1 MKTTTS
7 VDRSRLRF
15 RDLLSVGLLGL
26 TTRMGRTILTAGGI
40 AIGIASMVSVM
51 GISSSSRADVLA
63 ELDRLGTNLLA
74 AQAGASLFGD
84 PVSLPDN
91 ASDRIRRV
99 PATQSAASITAVPV
113 DIVRSDVMPAGRN
126 GGTTVSATEPQLL
139 DTLAG
144 TVGSGRFLSNGDLSL
159 PVVVLGSEAADH
171 FGVVSVDG
179 RPTVLIGNHRFA
191 VIGVLDPLVLYPDID
206 RMALV
211 GYDVAV
217 DLFAIEPA
225 PTTVYVRADPQHVE
239 GLRELL
245 GRTVDP
251 SAPNTVDVTRPS
263 ESLSAKAEVDKNLT
277 NLLLGLGAVALVV
290 GGVGIANVMVISV
303 LERRNE
309 IGVRRAIGATRRH
322 IAAQFVVESAA
333 LAALGGAAGVGI
345 GALVTV
351 GYAKRQDWTID
362 VPLEGLGLGVLAALV
377 IGAVAGLYPAVRAA
391 RLDPAEAVRPA

>member
-1 MKTTTS
+1 MSATRH
-7 VDRSRLRF
+7 RSRLRF

-26 TTRMGRTILTAGGI
+26 TTRVGRTILTAGGI

-74 AQAGASLFGD
+74 IEAGASLFGD
-84 PVSLPDN
+84 PVALPDN

-99 PATQSAASITAVPV
+99 PAAQNAAALTAVPV

-126 GGTTVSATEPQLL
+126 GGNTVSATEPQLL
-139 DTLAG
+139 ETLAG
-144 TVGSGRFLSNGDLSL
+144 TVGNGRFLSTGDLSL

-171 FGVVSVDG
+171 FGIVSVDG
-179 RPTVLIGNHRFA
+179 RPTVLIDNHRFA

-225 PTTVYVRADPQHVE
+225 PSTVYVRADPEHVE
-239 GLRELL
+239 GLREIL

-333 LAALGGAAGVGI
+333 LATIGGAAGVGI
-345 GALVTV
+345 GTLVTV
-351 GYAKRQDWTID
+351 GYARRQDWTID
-362 VPLEGLGLGVLAALV
+362 VPLEGLALGVVAALV

-391 RLDPAEAVRPA
+391 RLDPAEAVRPS

>member
-1 MKTTTS
+1 MSKTH
-7 VDRSRLRF
+7 RSRLRF

-26 TTRMGRTILTAGGI
+26 TTRVGRTILTAGGI

-74 AQAGASLFGD
+74 VQAGNSLFGD
-84 PVSLPDN
+84 PAELPDN

-99 PATQSAASITAVPV
+99 PAAQQAASLTSAPV
-113 DIVRSDVMPAGRN
+113 DIIRSDVMPNGRN
-126 GGTTVSATEPQLL
+126 GGTSVSATEPQLL
-139 DTLAG
+139 ETLAG
-144 TVGSGRFLSNGDLSL
+144 TVGSGRFLSDGDLSL

-171 FGVVSVDG
+171 FGITTVDN
-179 RPTVLIGNHRFA
+179 RPTVLIDRHRFA

-211 GYDVAV
+211 GYDVAI

-225 PTTVYVRADPQHVE
+225 PTTVYVRADPDHVE

-251 SAPNTVDVTRPS
+251 SSPSTVNVTRPS

-303 LERRNE
+303 IERRNE

-333 LAALGGAAGVGI
+333 LSAIGGAVGVGA
-345 GALVTV
+345 GALVTI
-351 GYAKRQDWTID
+351 GYARRQDWTVD
-362 VPLEGLGLGVLAALV
+362 VPLEGLGLGVLAALL
-377 IGAVAGLYPAVRAA
+377 IGALAGLYPAVRAA
-391 RLDPAEAVRPA
+391 RLDPAEAVRPV

>member
-1 MKTTTS
+1 MTNTATNK
-7 VDRSRLRF
+7 SRLRF
-15 RDLLSVGLLGL
+15 FDLITTGMLGL
-26 TTRMGRTILTAGGI
+26 TTRVGRTILTAGGI

-74 AQAGASLFGD
+74 VQAGTSIFGD
-84 PVSLPDN
+84 EVKLPDN

-99 PATQSAASITAVPV
+99 PVTQNAASLSTLGGV
-113 DIVRSDVMPAGRN
+113 DIVRSDVMPPGRN
-126 GGTTVSATEPQLL
+126 GGTSVSATEPQLL

-144 TVGSGRFLSNGDLSL
+144 TLASGRFLQDGDLSL
-159 PVVVLGSEAADH
+159 PNVVLGSEAADH
-171 FGVVSVDG
+171 FGIHDVAG
-179 RPTVLIGNHRFA
+179 RPTVFIGEQRFA
-191 VIGVLDPLVLYPDID
+191 VVGVLDPLVLYPDVD
-206 RMALV
+206 RMALI
-211 GYDVAV
+211 GYDTAV
-217 DLFAIEPA
+217 NLFDADRA
-225 PTTVYVRADPQHVE
+225 PTTIYLRADPEHVE
-239 GLRELL
+239 GLRDIL

-251 SAPNTVDVTRPS
+251 ESPNSVSVSRPS
-263 ESLSAKAEVDKNLT
+263 ESLSAKAEVNKNLT

-333 LAALGGAAGVGI
+333 LATIGGAVGVGL
-345 GALVTV
+345 GALVTI
-351 GYAKRQDWTID
+351 GYASRQGWTID
-362 VPLEGLGLGVLAALV
+362 VPIEGLALGVLAALV
-377 IGAVAGLYPAVRAA
+377 IGAVAGMYPAVRAA